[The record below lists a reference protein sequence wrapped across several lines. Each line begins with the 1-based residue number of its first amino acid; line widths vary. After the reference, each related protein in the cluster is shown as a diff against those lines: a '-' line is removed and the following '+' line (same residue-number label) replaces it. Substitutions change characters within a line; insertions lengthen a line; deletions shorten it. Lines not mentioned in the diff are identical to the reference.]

1 MAPTYWLDL
10 FTYETWTEFLKA
22 GASVTGFRENRWR
35 TVRNITPGDIFLCY
49 LTGVSRW
56 IGILEVTGPAFK
68 DTRKIWTRADFP
80 VRIHVKLLA
89 KLDPLT
95 AVPVVEMKKQ
105 LSIFQ
110 NLKSPHAW
118 TAHFRLSP
126 AKLSSTDGSVYD
138 VVWCRWP
145 RREDRLGPGP
155 WVRPAL
161 VLDVRIMLDERNQTT
176 WAAVTAAYGTA
187 LEHLQPSD
195 ILGSLLIT
203 TVECADLGLV
213 TTANQI
219 RTY

>member
-1 MAPTYWLDL
+1 M
-10 FTYETWTEFLKA
+10 
-22 GASVTGFRENRWR
+22 
-35 TVRNITPGDIFLCY
+35 
-49 LTGVSRW
+49 
-56 IGILEVTGPAFK
+56 
-68 DTRKIWTRADFP
+68 
-80 VRIHVKLLA
+80 RIHVKLLA

-110 NLKSPHAW
+110 NLKSLMLGRPTFACLPRSC
-118 TAHFRLSP
+118 RLPMGVSMTSFG
-126 AKLSSTDGSVYD
+126 ADGPGA
-138 VVWCRWP
+138 RTG
-145 RREDRLGPGP
+145 LGPGP

-176 WAAVTAAYGTA
+176 WAAVTAAYGTG